1 MADTEDLSP
10 EPPGGNGWRRE
21 YWKKNLRLMVV
32 LLTVWFVV
40 SFGFGILLVEQLNQ
54 IEIAGFPLGF
64 WFAQQGSIYV
74 FLLLTLVYC
83 LYMDR
88 LDKQFGV
95 YEYDDEAAAGN
106 AEKGGES

>member
-1 MADTEDLSP
+1 MADTEDNSP

-32 LLTVWFVV
+32 LLAVWFAV
-40 SFGFGILLVEQLNQ
+40 SFGAGVLFVEQLNQ
-54 IEIAGFPLGF
+54 IAIAGFPLGF

-74 FLLLTLVYC
+74 FLLLILVYC

-88 LDKQFGV
+88 LDKEFGV
-95 YEYDDEAAAGN
+95 YEYDEPTGGT